1 MGNLRRWT
9 TLAALALAV
18 AFSTGLVQG
27 QSGQG
32 FSDRA
37 KQVGAKMMCM
47 CGSCNDTAASCSHPG
62 GNFSGPC
69 DYAKRE
75 MQEVESG
82 ISRGDSDATILQ
94 AAVRE
99 YGDRVLA
106 EPPAHGFNAL
116 AYAIPGILFA
126 LGMVLVVVVIRH
138 WRRPEPIAAATAAG
152 PHATPEML
160 ERARREID
168 RETDD

>member
-1 MGNLRRWT
+1 MGNLSRWT
-9 TLAALALAV
+9 ILSALALAV
-18 AFSTGLVQG
+18 TFGTGLVQG
-27 QSGQG
+27 QNGQG
-32 FSDRA
+32 FSDHA
-37 KQVGAKMMCM
+37 KQIGGKMMCM

-62 GNFSGPC
+62 SDFSGPC
-69 DYAKRE
+69 EYAKRE
-75 MQEVESG
+75 MQEVEAG
-82 ISRGDSDATILQ
+82 VSRGDSDATILQ
-94 AAVRE
+94 AAVHE

-126 LGMVLVVVVIRH
+126 IGLALIVVVISH
-138 WRRPEPIAAATAAG
+138 WRRPRPIAATAAG

-168 RETDD
+168 RETED